1 MNDQNTT
8 NVDDTWWH
16 MLGVLFRWRRFII
29 IVTGVLAVVSVVI
42 SLMLPV
48 WYKASSRLLLPNSGG
63 SGIASALLGDLSS
76 AAESLLGGGGGDYV
90 RYMAILHSRAVKE
103 QIVERFDLIN
113 VYDLAE
119 EEFASEEALSALAD
133 NIEFVID
140 DEYDFMSIE
149 VFDQDAQRA
158 ADISNYFIELLDEEN
173 NRLTRQTAGNFR
185 AYVESR
191 YDLAEEERGAMLD
204 SLASFQRKYG
214 VIDLEAQTEA
224 YFSQLAELRASTLQY
239 EIQLNG
245 MRAQFGEGNQQ
256 VKNMQSMVEAANQSF
271 QDALDG
277 REMVMPVSQEEA
289 PEMVRQFLN
298 LTMERTIQE
307 RILEL
312 VAPMLEQARFEE
324 ERQSETLQVV
334 DAAVAPFEK
343 AKPKR
348 MIIVIGA
355 TLSAFIL
362 ALVFVLLL
370 DWWKRNSPRFAS
382 RIREASA

>member
-312 VAPMLEQARFEE
+312 VAPMLEQ
-324 ERQSETLQVV
+324 
-334 DAAVAPFEK
+334 
-343 AKPKR
+343 
-348 MIIVIGA
+348 
-355 TLSAFIL
+355 
-362 ALVFVLLL
+362 
-370 DWWKRNSPRFAS
+370 
-382 RIREASA
+382 

>member
-29 IVTGVLAVVSVVI
+29 IVTGVMAVVSVVI

-185 AYVESR
+185 AFVESR

>member
-29 IVTGVLAVVSVVI
+29 IVTGVMAVVSVVI

>member
-29 IVTGVLAVVSVVI
+29 IVTGVMAVVSVVI

-119 EEFASEEALSALAD
+119 EEFASEEALAALAD

-185 AYVESR
+185 AFVESR

>member
-29 IVTGVLAVVSVVI
+29 IVTGVMAVVSVVI

-185 AYVESR
+185 AFVESR
-191 YDLAEEERGAMLD
+191 YYLAEEERGAMLD

>member
-173 NRLTRQTAGNFR
+173 NRLTRQTASNFR

>member
-1 MNDQNTT
+1 
-8 NVDDTWWH
+8 
-16 MLGVLFRWRRFII
+16 
-29 IVTGVLAVVSVVI
+29 
-42 SLMLPV
+42 
-48 WYKASSRLLLPNSGG
+48 
-63 SGIASALLGDLSS
+63 
-76 AAESLLGGGGGDYV
+76 
-90 RYMAILHSRAVKE
+90 
-103 QIVERFDLIN
+103 
-113 VYDLAE
+113 
-119 EEFASEEALSALAD
+119 
-133 NIEFVID
+133 
-140 DEYDFMSIE
+140 
-149 VFDQDAQRA
+149 
-158 ADISNYFIELLDEEN
+158 
-173 NRLTRQTAGNFR
+173 
-185 AYVESR
+185 
-191 YDLAEEERGAMLD
+191 
-204 SLASFQRKYG
+204 
-214 VIDLEAQTEA
+214 
-224 YFSQLAELRASTLQY
+224 
-239 EIQLNG
+239 

>member
-29 IVTGVLAVVSVVI
+29 IVTGVMAVVSVVI

-119 EEFASEEALSALAD
+119 EEFASEEALAALAD